1 MPSKSS
7 SELNKKTASVLIP
20 PTVNAPGGRGYIRY
34 QSSEAIAAQTAA
46 NPNYTVGPAVGRG
59 ARPPQSAVYSQV
71 EVDAIKK
78 TYGTGTTGGTTNKK
92 RKKKG
97 PAEPKLPGN
106 TPPDDYEFN
115 LPPHAWSLPVRPVEV
130 LRNGMTDDGIFVNNN
145 PLGNSIHRER
155 RGVIWHWDDG
165 GLVSTVDSES
175 LEITTSS
182 AEQAK
187 KDAEKKSKVGDR
199 SGKNNYA
206 FGFQFLW
213 NPETIQQNIERNM
226 DVTPSSA
233 DRFRSVAGAF
243 PGQETYSFTITLDRV
258 NDFAC
263 IKEWANNPEKLQ
275 FFIDNYY
282 KYGYGEAS
290 ATKKLQK
297 LKDLA
302 AYGTMADLEYLF
314 KALNGTGIGSDP
326 KDKNKTWTT
335 LLKKPTANI
344 GFLSPSLLA
353 FRLGPDATKSLS
365 FVGWITSLNINHIMF
380 TETMIPL
387 RTTVSF
393 SCAAFAGSTIA

>member
-1 MPSKSS
+1 MSNSRTSS
-7 SELNKKTASVLIP
+7 QMNKKTASVITP
-20 PTVNAPGGRGYIRY
+20 VVAVPGGRGYVRW
-34 QSSEAIAAQTAA
+34 QSSEAIAQQTAA
-46 NPNYTVGPAVGRG
+46 APGFTVGAAVSRG
-59 ARPPQSAVYSQV
+59 ARPPSSAVYSQI
-71 EVDAIKK
+71 EVDAINK
-78 TYGTGTTGGTTNKK
+78 TFNKPTGGTTNKK
-92 RKKKG
+92 RKKKP

-106 TPPDDYEFN
+106 TPPEGYKFN
-115 LPPHAWSLPVRPVEV
+115 LPPHAWSLPVRPAAV
-130 LRNGMTDDGIFVNNN
+130 LRNGMENDGKFVNNN
-145 PLGNSIHRER
+145 PLGTSIHRER

-165 GLVSTVDSES
+165 GLVSTVDDES
-175 LEITTSS
+175 LEITTSE
-182 AEQAK
+182 AEQKK
-187 KDAEKKSKVGDR
+187 KDSEKKSKVGDR
-199 SGKNNYA
+199 SGKNQYDY
-206 FGFQFLW
+206 GFQFLW

-263 IKEWANNPEKLQ
+263 IKEWANDPSKLP

-282 KYGYGEAS
+282 KHGYGENS
-290 ATKKLQK
+290 ATGKLQK

-302 AYGTMADLEYLF
+302 TYGTMADLEYLF
-314 KALNGTGIGSDP
+314 KALNGTGAGSDP

-335 LLKKPTANI
+335 LLKKPTSNI

-365 FVGWITSLNINHIMF
+365 FVGWITSLNINHLMF
-380 TETMIPL
+380 TETMIPI